1 LDGIENPFTR
11 QMNSRIGLTG
21 SIPVSRHQSLKL
33 SYSTGS
39 YIKFGGN
46 YVNLSVAWQYSWLGR
61 PN

>member
-1 LDGIENPFTR
+1 
-11 QMNSRIGLTG
+11 
-21 SIPVSRHQSLKL
+21 VSRHHSLKF
-33 SYSTGS
+33 SWSTGS